1 MATATKQPPT
11 KEAAN
16 GSVRVEIFDQVY
28 NLRGSDADYILK
40 LAEYVD
46 TKMRAV
52 ADATKTVDS
61 VKVAV
66 LTALAVADELHS
78 LREERGEEEEHLRE
92 KAERCLNLVERALKQ
107 TA

>member
-1 MATATKQPPT
+1 MSRPVK
-11 KEAAN
+11 
-16 GSVRVEIFDQVY
+16 VEIYGQIYSIGGDLEDKYVE
-28 NLRGSDADYILK
+28 K

-46 TKMRAV
+46 AKMRAV
-52 ADATKTVDS
+52 ASATKTVDS

-78 LREERGEEEEHLRE
+78 LREERGEQEEHLRE

>member
-1 MATATKQPPT
+1 MSRPVK
-11 KEAAN
+11 
-16 GSVRVEIFDQVY
+16 VEIYGQIYSIGGDLEEKYVQ
-28 NLRGSDADYILK
+28 K

-78 LREERGEEEEHLRE
+78 LREERGEQEEHLRE